1 MLQCDVIKLDVMI
14 IEYEWNI
21 IMDMFEKPAPFNI
34 TYFLFEVFLWSTGAM
49 LFVMTSAFYVTLVLL
64 EIVNANNKY
73 IIIASW
79 TLGMMR

>member
-1 MLQCDVIKLDVMI
+1 
-14 IEYEWNI
+14 
-21 IMDMFEKPAPFNI
+21 
-34 TYFLFEVFLWSTGAM
+34 M